1 MLARHSGPRQVRW
14 GNGAVEGVE
23 GYAAARALL
32 RSVDPGPDLAYII
45 ERGLGPRNA
54 AEILSGN
61 NFYWFILVCGS
72 RGTRGSNMEVLGPT
86 EAEICS
92 M

>member
-14 GNGAVEGVE
+14 GNGAVVGVE
-23 GYAAARALL
+23 GYAAVRALL

-61 NFYWFILVCGS
+61 NFYWWRVVCGWW
-72 RGTRGSNMEVLGPT
+72 GTRGPNMVVLGLT
-86 EAEICS
+86 EAEI
-92 M
+92 